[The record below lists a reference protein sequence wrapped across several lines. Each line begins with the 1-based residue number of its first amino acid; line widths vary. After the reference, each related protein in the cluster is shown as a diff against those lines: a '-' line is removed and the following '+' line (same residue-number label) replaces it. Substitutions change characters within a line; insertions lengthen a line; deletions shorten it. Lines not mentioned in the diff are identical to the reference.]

1 MPPANGIHVP
11 QPGIKWPRPAGRLP
25 GVADSHSQGD
35 LSSDQSNMREGSSQV
50 NSKSFWIVH
59 LCPRSKPEW
68 TTTAT
73 AALATHSPA
82 VSLAPGWPS
91 AVSQTA
97 GRRWRQQGQHLDEDG
112 ERTQVPHMP
121 WGNLVDVLLQKAG
134 RLQKP
139 FICTHSVSSTIAFG
153 SVQWHRS
160 HQNAK

>member
-97 GRRWRQQGQHLDEDG
+97 GRRWRQQGQHLAPGVTKEL
-112 ERTQVPHMP
+112 P
-121 WGNLVDVLLQKAG
+121 LLLGLGQGFEETTKPSQKGTMAHEA
-134 RLQKP
+134 LTLK
-139 FICTHSVSSTIAFG
+139 
-153 SVQWHRS
+153 
-160 HQNAK
+160 